1 MTPGRPDR
9 TGNITMIKLFK
20 AIKSDKRGASAA
32 EYALMIAVMGGIVVA
47 AVIALGGQI
56 GTGLTTAQT
65 NLAQA
70 QAGNGGGGGE

>member
-1 MTPGRPDR
+1 M
-9 TGNITMIKLFK
+9 MKLLKKIKVNE
-20 AIKSDKRGASAA
+20 SGASAA

-56 GTGLTTAQT
+56 GVGLTTAQG

-70 QAGNGGGGGE
+70 QGN